1 MRLMIYARKVTLSQT
16 LRDHV
21 ERRLR
26 FALGRFGNR
35 IDRVTVR
42 LEDLNGPRGGV
53 DKRCRIEACV
63 VRSGKLQVEV
73 TDAEIEP
80 AVDRAADRIA
90 RRVKDDLDR
99 TREKR
104 MRRVSRCGLEQ
115 RPRDI
120 LHGGTRVQVGK

>member
-1 MRLMIYARKVTLSQT
+1 MRTMIHARKIPLPQT

-21 ERRLR
+21 ERRLS

-35 IDRVTVR
+35 IDRVTVW

-53 DKRCRIEACV
+53 DKRCRIEARV
-63 VRSGKLQVEV
+63 LRSGRLQVEV

-90 RRVKDDLDR
+90 RRVKDGLDR
-99 TREKR
+99 MRQNR
-104 MRRVSRCGLEQ
+104 MRGVARCGPE
-115 RPRDI
+115 
-120 LHGGTRVQVGK
+120 

>member
-1 MRLMIYARKVTLSQT
+1 MRLMMHARKVTLSHS
-16 LRDHV
+16 LRDHI

-26 FALGRFGNR
+26 FALGRLGNR

-53 DKRCRIEACV
+53 DKRCRIEASV
-63 VRSGKLQVEV
+63 VRSCKLQVEV
-73 TDAEIEP
+73 MGAEIEP

-104 MRRVSRCGLEQ
+104 MRRVSRRGLEQ

-120 LHGGTRVQVGK
+120 LHGGTRGQVGK

>member
-1 MRLMIYARKVTLSQT
+1 MMIHARKITLPQT

-21 ERRLR
+21 ERRLS

-35 IDRVTVR
+35 IDRVTVW

-63 VRSGKLQVEV
+63 LRSGRLQVEV
-73 TDAEIEP
+73 ADAEIEP

-99 TREKR
+99 MRQTR
-104 MRRVSRCGLEQ
+104 MRGVSRSGLE
-115 RPRDI
+115 
-120 LHGGTRVQVGK
+120 

>member
-1 MRLMIYARKVTLSQT
+1 MRLMIYARKVTMSQT
-16 LRDHV
+16 LQDYI
-21 ERRLR
+21 ERRLG

-73 TDAEIEP
+73 MDAEIEP

-90 RRVKDDLDR
+90 RRVNNDLDR
-99 TREKR
+99 SREH
-104 MRRVSRCGLEQ
+104 RRRGVSAVRVEQ
-115 RPRDI
+115 GPRDN
-120 LHGGTRVQVGK
+120 LE